1 MKFPLVDIASPS
13 TAFNNAEVFQ
23 ENRADAAAYER
34 AVREYAQGALREE
47 NLWRALAGLGFG
59 VDEIEW
65 HVDNP
70 GKRMSQS
77 FV

>member
-1 MKFPLVDIASPS
+1 MKFPIVDIASPS
-13 TAFNNAEVFQ
+13 TAFNDADAFQ
-23 ENRADAAAYER
+23 DYRADVAIYER
-34 AVREYAQGALREE
+34 AVREYAQGTLREE

-70 GKRMSQS
+70 GQRMSQS

>member
-1 MKFPLVDIASPS
+1 MKFPIVDIASPS
-13 TAFNNAEVFQ
+13 TACNNAEAFQ
-23 ENRADAAAYER
+23 EDRADVAAYER
-34 AVREYAQGALREE
+34 AVREYAQGTLREE

-70 GKRMSQS
+70 GKRMLQS
-77 FV
+77 FI

>member
-1 MKFPLVDIASPS
+1 MKFPIVDIASPN
-13 TAFNNAEVFQ
+13 TAFSDADASQ
-23 ENRADAAAYER
+23 DYRADAAVYER
-34 AVREYAQGALREE
+34 AVREYAQGSLREE

-70 GKRMSQS
+70 GKRMSQG